1 MLPGVAAFAGEDK
14 ESRER
19 ERRERNIE

>member
-1 MLPGVAAFAGEDK
+1 MFSK

-19 ERRERNIE
+19 RERRRGVYGERLPHQ